1 MHELSKEVAAK
12 LARCTLRS
20 GAPEDEILS
29 RCRELGLA
37 IEPIGH
43 YYDKVSAPASKRQAP
58 SEAKA
63 QVKTSKVAK
72 QVVDLSQIKHR
83 SYPATGDAAKTPV
96 TTLSSTSSEC
106 KNPVSA
112 CFLVCVCVCAHY
124 YYYYFTCVS
133 NAAFICLH
141 FLFSDFPTEGDVRK
155 ERLSE
160 TGVRNCGSTKWYC
173 YQAVEVHRFGHWAR
187 AR

>member
-83 SYPATGDAAKTPV
+83 SYPATGDAAKTQV

-112 CFLVCVCVCAHY
+112 CFLVCVCVFVCAHY

-141 FLFSDFPTEGDVRK
+141 FFLFRFP
-155 ERLSE
+155 
-160 TGVRNCGSTKWYC
+160 N
-173 YQAVEVHRFGHWAR
+173 
-187 AR
+187 